1 MRQFL
6 FCLLV
11 FIIVIIKLHR
21 IEDEQVGRSFLGRTC
36 MIVTILFFAAPFA
49 TIIHV
54 MKVRNTESLPYHLI
68 VSTFIVCLQWMVYG
82 VLLKD
87 PFIQVCCMLQVTPL
101 NSHQYGFR
109 FMLSFF

>member
-1 MRQFL
+1 
-6 FCLLV
+6 
-11 FIIVIIKLHR
+11 
-21 IEDEQVGRSFLGRTC
+21 

-87 PFIQVCCMLQVTPL
+87 PFIQVMYRVTGYCIIFDL
-101 NSHQYGFR
+101 KC
-109 FMLSFF
+109 LSFLDSQFFRMRSVRFAADVLYGLPQQKPQF